1 MRLLPVHHFLPSCLH
16 LDFLETIIN
25 PLGPHTEAHL
35 QTTLLKECPLHPNN
49 SSTISLSTRSLGTS
63 TQTTVAQASQLGLIF
78 LMSVTSHHQNMAL
91 SGQIRRVQVTLK
103 GLSITT
109 ALHLLLRQG
118 AHFPVLS
125 PPLSAASWPL
135 PTLIHLW
142 VTRESTSSPVL
153 VAHRGLVPT
162 RGIHMVQVTL
172 HISGATR
179 FLMIIMGQ
187 LPGAS
192 TCISTSTTNRAPSSS
207 SNRVQDNTT
216 HIHTPC
222 RGILTPC

>member
-1 MRLLPVHHFLPSCLH
+1 MWILFIALL
-16 LDFLETIIN
+16 
-25 PLGPHTEAHL
+25 
-35 QTTLLKECPLHPNN
+35 
-49 SSTISLSTRSLGTS
+49 SL
-63 TQTTVAQASQLGLIF
+63 
-78 LMSVTSHHQNMAL
+78 
-91 SGQIRRVQVTLK
+91 GQIRRVQVTLK

-118 AHFPVLS
+118 ALSPELS
-125 PPLSAASWPL
+125 PPLSAASWPF
-135 PTLIHLW
+135 PTLLHLW
-142 VTRESTSSPVL
+142 VTRESPSPLAL

-172 HISGATR
+172 PISGVTR
-179 FLMIIMGQ
+179 FLMILMGQ

-192 TCISTSTTNRAPSSS
+192 TCISTSTTNRAPIS

-222 RGILTPC
+222 REILTPC

>member
-1 MRLLPVHHFLPSCLH
+1 MHLLPVHHFPPSCLH
-16 LDFLETIIN
+16 LETTIN
-25 PLGPHTEAHL
+25 PLGPRTEAHH
-35 QTTLLKECPLHPNN
+35 QTILLKECPLHPNS
-49 SSTISLSTRSLGTS
+49 SSTISLSTRSLDIS
-63 TQTTVAQASQLGLIF
+63 TLTTVAQASQPGLTF
-78 LMSVTSHHQNMAL
+78 LMSGTSHHLNMAL

-109 ALHLLLRQG
+109 ALHLLLRQE

-207 SNRVQDNTT
+207 SSNRVQDNTT